1 MRVAMVGTGYVGLVS
16 GACLADLGHEVVC
29 VDRDA
34 QRLAMLHDGRI
45 PIYEPGLD
53 LLVAANV
60 ARGRLRF
67 TGEIG
72 DAAAGAEVIFIAVG
86 TPPRESD
93 GHAAMNYVYAAASG
107 IAAALTGYAVIVTK
121 STVPVGAGDEVERII
136 RAHRPAAAFDVV
148 SNPEFLREGSA
159 IADFMRP
166 DRVVIGVGS
175 ERARGVMDRLYAPLA
190 RDGVPLVHCERRT
203 AEITKYAANAFL
215 AMKISFI
222 NEMADLCEQVGA
234 DIEEVAE
241 GIGLDRRIG
250 TGFLKA
256 GPGYGGSCFPKDTM
270 ALVKSAEEVGTRL
283 RLVEATI
290 AVNES
295 RKREMGNR
303 IIRACDGS
311 VRGKTICLLGLT
323 FKADTDDMRA
333 APALAI
339 IRTLQEHGALVT
351 AYDPA
356 GMGKAAALLKDVTF
370 ATTAYEAAAGADA
383 VAIVTEWD
391 QFRQLDLC
399 RLAEVVRGCVL
410 VDLRNIISGEAAVAA
425 GFRHF
430 PIGRAAT
437 SQALADA
444 AAIKA
449 DPMWHGMRK
458 AS

>member
-1 MRVAMVGTGYVGLVS
+1 
-16 GACLADLGHEVVC
+16 
-29 VDRDA
+29 
-34 QRLAMLHDGRI
+34 
-45 PIYEPGLD
+45 
-53 LLVAANV
+53 
-60 ARGRLRF
+60 
-67 TGEIG
+67 
-72 DAAAGAEVIFIAVG
+72 
-86 TPPRESD
+86 
-93 GHAAMNYVYAAASG
+93 
-107 IAAALTGYAVIVTK
+107 
-121 STVPVGAGDEVERII
+121 
-136 RAHRPAAAFDVV
+136 
-148 SNPEFLREGSA
+148 
-159 IADFMRP
+159 
-166 DRVVIGVGS
+166 
-175 ERARGVMDRLYAPLA
+175 
-190 RDGVPLVHCERRT
+190 
-203 AEITKYAANAFL
+203 
-215 AMKISFI
+215 MKISFI

-399 RLAEVVRGCVL
+399 RLAEVVRG
-410 VDLRNIISGEAAVAA
+410 
-425 GFRHF
+425 
-430 PIGRAAT
+430 
-437 SQALADA
+437 
-444 AAIKA
+444 
-449 DPMWHGMRK
+449 
-458 AS
+458 ASW